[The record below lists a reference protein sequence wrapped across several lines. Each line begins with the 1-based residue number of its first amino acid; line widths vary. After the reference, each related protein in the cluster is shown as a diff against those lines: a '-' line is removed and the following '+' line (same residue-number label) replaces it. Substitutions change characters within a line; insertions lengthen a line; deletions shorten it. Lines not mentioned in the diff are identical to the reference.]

1 MSGEQGGYMLCKVS
15 ISVNKLIKM
24 WTMWIN
30 PKKITLD
37 IMKRHGEALS

>member
-1 MSGEQGGYMLCKVS
+1 MMEEQAEYMSSKVA